1 MIWGLL
7 VTWIVTSISL
17 FVVSRLSFLGVE
29 IDKFSTALWS
39 AIVFGVLNATLG
51 AVLKFLSFPFI
62 FLSLGL
68 FALIINAAIFALAA
82 AIVDGFTLRNG
93 FWSALLGSIALSLMN
108 SLSFGLLTRLGVF

>member
-1 MIWGLL
+1 MIWGLII
-7 VTWIVTSISL
+7 TWVVTSISL
-17 FVVSRLSFLGVE
+17 FIVSRLSFLGVE

-82 AIVDGFTLRNG
+82 AFVGGFTLRNG
-93 FWSALLGSIALSLMN
+93 FWSALLGSIALSIVNGLC
-108 SLSFGLLTRLGVF
+108 FGLLSQLGVL